1 MINEL
6 GNISSRERHINF
18 KYIMN
23 ILYNIYISLNITTE
37 SRETFIYFINK
48 LFERFCSTFFF
59 IALIKFKL
67 FLQNTLDYLID
78 SLCIWYIG

>member
-6 GNISSRERHINF
+6 GNISSRALHINF

-23 ILYNIYISLNITTE
+23 ITTE
-37 SRETFIYFINK
+37 SRKTFIYFINK
-48 LFERFCSTFFF
+48 LFERFCRTFFF
-59 IALIKFKL
+59 IDLIKFKL